1 MKRYRNLTI
10 MILTWLAVL
19 SIYGGTKLIQTVPS
33 VAVGLI
39 VGGVVWLTVFFVSN
53 LRG

>member
-39 VGGVVWLTVFFVSN
+39 VGGVVWLTCFVIAN